1 MGVNKI
7 VENCESIYIG
17 SKEISRYI
25 SAGLFGF
32 NKGDK
37 IKLIARGKNVK
48 RAIDVLAILIRDYV
62 ENPEYTVKVDS
73 EKFEERNISTI
84 EIEISGKKKER
95 INRKE
100 EDE

>member
-1 MGVNKI
+1 MKRQM
-7 VENCESIYIG
+7 EEKSEDIYIG

-25 SAGLFGF
+25 SAGIFGF

-62 ENPEYTVKVDS
+62 EKPEYKIIVDS
-73 EKFEERNISTI
+73 EKFEGRNISTV
-84 EIEISGKKKER
+84 EISISGKKKQKD
-95 INRKE
+95 IKSE
-100 EDE
+100 EEN

>member
-1 MGVNKI
+1 VKRQMEEKS
-7 VENCESIYIG
+7 EDIYIG

-25 SAGLFGF
+25 SAGIFGF

-62 ENPEYTVKVDS
+62 EKPEYKIIVDS
-73 EKFEERNISTI
+73 EKFEGRNISTV
-84 EIEISGKKKER
+84 EISISGKKKQKD
-95 INRKE
+95 IKSE
-100 EDE
+100 EEN